1 MWIYQFLLSQCIKDT
16 KYATLYFHPWE
27 FTDLHQKE
35 FNFPS
40 YVMKNTGN
48 KMIARFEKLLQF
60 INKKQWKTG
69 LYKDLIPE

>member
-1 MWIYQFLLSQCIKDT
+1 
-16 KYATLYFHPWE
+16 
-27 FTDLHQKE
+27 
-35 FNFPS
+35 
-40 YVMKNTGN
+40 MKNTGN